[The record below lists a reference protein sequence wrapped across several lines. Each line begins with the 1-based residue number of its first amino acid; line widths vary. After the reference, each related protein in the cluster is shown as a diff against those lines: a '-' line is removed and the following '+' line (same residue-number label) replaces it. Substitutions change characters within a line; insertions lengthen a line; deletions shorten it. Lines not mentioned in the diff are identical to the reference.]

1 MDRFLYAVAGAS
13 DGGRKVKD
21 FLRSRWGLSAAML
34 IELKKYEDGIT
45 VNGERVTVGA
55 FLSPGDRVCIA
66 VGDHGGDSGFE
77 ATEMPLEILYED
89 SDVVLLN
96 KPPFL
101 PVHPSKG
108 HVADTLANGLTD
120 YYHKKGETFVSRCVL
135 RLDANTSGAV
145 LFAKNAYAHDRLRR
159 QLACGELK
167 KEYQALVHGTPPF
180 HGRIDAP
187 VYRPEEATVRRVVD
201 ERGKAAVT
209 EFYTQRTDGNLS
221 LLNVFPL
228 TGRTH
233 QIRLHLSH
241 LGHPLVSDFLYGDEN
256 DGVLNRHGLH
266 CSRISFLHP
275 VTGKKVEVKAPLAPD
290 MEKIASTLF
299 PSARYQTLDGWL
311 HRTYGEKLVKLGL
324 NGGFSCPNREG
335 GMGGCSFCSAGGSGE
350 FASSPRM
357 SVSQQLIS
365 AKNRLRD
372 KWEGY
377 GYIAYFQAFTNT
389 YGSVPRL
396 RELFTEA
403 LSDPEVKVLSVATR
417 PDCLPE
423 DVLDLL
429 SELNRIKPLWVELGL
444 QTCHDFSAERFGRGY
459 STEIYATV
467 ADALRRRGI
476 TVITHLIFGFPWES
490 REEMLESVVY
500 AARYTD
506 GIKFQML
513 QILEGSALA
522 KEYEKTPF
530 PLFSEGEYAA
540 LVCDAIALLPLSVT
554 VHRLT
559 GDPPADLLIAP
570 LWTGNKKRVRA
581 RIFEEMERRDLL
593 QGAFAENPSS
603 PSTHRN
609 DSP

>member
-1 MDRFLYAVAGAS
+1 MDRFLYAVAQAS

-66 VGDHGGDSGFE
+66 VGDHGSDSGFE

-89 SDVVLLN
+89 LDVILLN

-221 LLNVFPL
+221 LLKVLPL

-256 DGVLNRHGLH
+256 DGILNRHGLH
-266 CSRISFLHP
+266 CSRITFLHP
-275 VTGKKVEVKAPLAPD
+275 VTGKAVVVKAPLASD
-290 MEKIASTLF
+290 MAEVATKLF
-299 PSARYQTLDGWL
+299 PAERYQTLDGWL
-311 HRTYGEKLVKLGL
+311 HRTYGEKLVKLSL
-324 NGGFSCPNREG
+324 NGGFSCPNREDG
-335 GMGGCSFCSAGGSGE
+335 KGGCSFCSAGGSGE
-350 FASSPRM
+350 FASLPQQ

-365 AKNRLRD
+365 AKSRLRD

-389 YGSVPRL
+389 YGPVSRL

-403 LSDPEVKVLSVATR
+403 LADPEVKVLSVATR
-417 PDCLPE
+417 PDCLPAE
-423 DVLDLL
+423 TLDLL
-429 SELNRIKPLWVELGL
+429 SELNRIKPVWVELGL
-444 QTCHDFSAERFGRGY
+444 QTCHGFSAEKFGRGY
-459 STEIYATV
+459 ATEVYAT
-467 ADALRRRGI
+467 AAEELRRRGI
-476 TVITHLIFGFPWES
+476 AVITHLIFGFPWES
-490 REEMLESVVY
+490 REEMLESVSY

-513 QILEGSALA
+513 QVLKGSILA
-522 KEYEKTPF
+522 KTYEKEPF
-530 PLFSEGEYAA
+530 PLLSEEEYVT
-540 LVCDAIALLPLSVT
+540 LVCDAIARLPLSVT

-570 LWTGNKKRVRA
+570 EWTGDKKRVRA
-581 RIFEEMERRDLL
+581 RIHEKLLSTDTVQGCQIKEE
-593 QGAFAENPSS
+593 P
-603 PSTHRN
+603 
-609 DSP
+609 